1 MTVILG
7 KHKIFY
13 AAVPKV
19 ACTSLK
25 KAFFEV
31 ENGFAFRDYRAS
43 GRFRH
48 IHNAAYPTL
57 LFDDHQQKNNKDLWR
72 ATFVRDPI
80 ARLLSAYSNRV
91 LHHNELSEQAA
102 GAKLDALG
110 LAPRPDLETFVDNL
124 TDYQKA
130 HPSIWHHTRR
140 AVAFLGTNPDY
151 YSRIYTLSE
160 MKTFEADIEERSG
173 TKMTVGREQT
183 GGKKFKV
190 EDLSKKSVEKLKKFY
205 AEDYKTYGAYF

>member
-25 KAFFEV
+25 RAFFEL
-31 ENGFAFRDYRAS
+31 ENGFPFQPYVAN
-43 GRFRH
+43 GMERH
-48 IHNAAYPTL
+48 IHNSAYASR
-57 LFDDHQQKNNKDLWR
+57 LFQEHPAKHRTDLWR
-72 ATFVRDPI
+72 ICFVRDPI

-124 TDYQKA
+124 ADYQKA

-140 AVAFLGTNPDY
+140 AISFLGTDLNY

-160 MKTFEADIEERSG
+160 MKAFEADIEVRTG
-173 TKMTVGREQT
+173 TKMTVGHEQT
-183 GGKKFKV
+183 GGKKFRAD
-190 EDLSKKSVEKLKKFY
+190 DLSSKALKKLRAFY
-205 AEDYKTYGAYF
+205 AEDYKIYGDYF